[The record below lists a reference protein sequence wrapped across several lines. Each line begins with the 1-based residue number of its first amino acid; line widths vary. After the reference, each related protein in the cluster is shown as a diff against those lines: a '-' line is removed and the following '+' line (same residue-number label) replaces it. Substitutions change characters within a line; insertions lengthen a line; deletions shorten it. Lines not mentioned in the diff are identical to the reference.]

1 MAESVSAADTVGRG
15 VAESNLTRRIIDIP
29 FIFNEK
35 RAMNE
40 SYQIQE
46 TPIENAQQ
54 VLVTSSGGTS
64 LDVLL
69 EHMVAATVFSIVGII
84 VFVFCLVLAE
94 KLTPFSIV
102 HEIGEEHNMAV
113 SIVVAAIVLGV
124 SIIIAAAIL
133 G

>member
-1 MAESVSAADTVGRG
+1 M
-15 VAESNLTRRIIDIP
+15 
-29 FIFNEK
+29 K
-35 RAMNE
+35 MNE
-40 SYQIQE
+40 SNTE
-46 TPIENAQQ
+46 GAQH
-54 VLVTSSGGTS
+54 VLVSPAGGTT

-69 EHMVAATVFSIVGII
+69 EHLVAATVFSIVGII
-84 VFVFCLVLAE
+84 VFVLCLILAE
-94 KLTPFSIV
+94 KLTPFSII

>member
-1 MAESVSAADTVGRG
+1 M
-15 VAESNLTRRIIDIP
+15 
-29 FIFNEK
+29 K
-35 RAMNE
+35 MNE
-40 SYQIQE
+40 SNTE
-46 TPIENAQQ
+46 GAQH
-54 VLVTSSGGTS
+54 VLVSPAGGTA

-69 EHMVAATVFSIVGII
+69 EHLVAATVFSIVGII
-84 VFVFCLVLAE
+84 VFVLCLILAE
-94 KLTPFSIV
+94 KLTPFSII

>member
-1 MAESVSAADTVGRG
+1 MKLLSQTQD
-15 VAESNLTRRIIDIP
+15 VAT
-29 FIFNEK
+29 
-35 RAMNE
+35 
-40 SYQIQE
+40 E
-46 TPIENAQQ
+46 TAQR
-54 VLVTSSGGTS
+54 VLVSPDRGTTI
-64 LDVLL
+64 DVLI
-69 EHMVAATVFSIVGII
+69 EHLVAATVFSVVGIV
-84 VFVFCLVLAE
+84 VFVFCLILAE

>member
-1 MAESVSAADTVGRG
+1 MKLLSQTNEAATD
-15 VAESNLTRRIIDIP
+15 A
-29 FIFNEK
+29 
-35 RAMNE
+35 
-40 SYQIQE
+40 
-46 TPIENAQQ
+46 AQH
-54 VLVTSSGGTS
+54 VLVSPAPVSGTR

-69 EHMVAATVFSIVGII
+69 EHLIAATVFSVVGII
-84 VFVFCLVLAE
+84 VFVICLILAE
-94 KLTPFSIV
+94 KLTPFSIL